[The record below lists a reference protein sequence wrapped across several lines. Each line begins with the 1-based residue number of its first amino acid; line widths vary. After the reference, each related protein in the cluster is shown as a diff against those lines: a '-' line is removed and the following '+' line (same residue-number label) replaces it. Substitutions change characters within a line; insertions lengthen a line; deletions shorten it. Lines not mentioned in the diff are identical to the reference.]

1 MHVDDIDRFL
11 ARWRATLP
19 PSFPPE
25 HVHGFMQRHRAEND
39 ALVLKTLARR
49 GAESGERPDIPAD
62 FLAYD
67 DVTAAQRLLDAQTDA
82 QVVQALM
89 RKVDAQF
96 AQGHNELSV
105 FHNFAVEY
113 IDARTEAILLRD
125 VGWDVVPLLLERPAL
140 AIVCGGHVVAIRD
153 WRGGLSIH
161 PERRGT
167 LNLEACSQGT
177 TASQTTG
184 ADKRAWQAESLIM
197 ERRQLR
203 TISRQHLGDTAS
215 PRPSAAARPPD
226 PCTSLENTAMDIY
239 TFARITLGVT
249 EGGMALRPYERLRKG
264 SWVPLYRPGCRRH
277 RRDGCRIELSAG

>member
-25 HVHGFMQRHRAEND
+25 QVHGFMQRHRAEID
-39 ALVLKTLARR
+39 ALVLKALARR
-49 GAESGERPDIPAD
+49 GAESGERPDISAD

-67 DVTAAQRLLDAQTDA
+67 DVIAAQRLLDAQTDA

-113 IDARTEAILLRD
+113 IDARTEAILLRAA
-125 VGWDVVPLLLERPAL
+125 GWDVVPLLLERPAL
-140 AIVCGGHVVAIRD
+140 AIVAGGHVVAVRD

-161 PERRGT
+161 PDRRGT
-167 LNLEACSQGT
+167 LNHLF
-177 TASQTTG
+177 
-184 ADKRAWQAESLIM
+184 ADLRQAEEKLLDLREVINN
-197 ERRQLR
+197 ERNTKERL
-203 TISRQHLGDTAS
+203 LKY
-215 PRPSAAARPPD
+215 AAA
-226 PCTSLENTAMDIY
+226 MWKH
-239 TFARITLGVT
+239 ARKAV
-249 EGGMALRPYERLRKG
+249 RLQTPTQPK
-264 SWVPLYRPGCRRH
+264 P
-277 RRDGCRIELSAG
+277 A

>member
-25 HVHGFMQRHRAEND
+25 HVHGFMQRHRAEID

-67 DVTAAQRLLDAQTDA
+67 DVTAAQRLLDAQTDT
-82 QVVQALM
+82 QVVKALM
-89 RKVDAQF
+89 RKVDAEF

-125 VGWDVVPLLLERPAL
+125 AGWDVVPLLLERPAL
-140 AIVCGGHVVAIRD
+140 AIVAGGHVVAVRD

-161 PERRGT
+161 PDRRGT
-167 LNLEACSQGT
+167 LNHLF
-177 TASQTTG
+177 
-184 ADKRAWQAESLIM
+184 ADLRQAEEKLLDLREVIKN
-197 ERRQLR
+197 ERNTKERL
-203 TISRQHLGDTAS
+203 LKY
-215 PRPSAAARPPD
+215 AAA
-226 PCTSLENTAMDIY
+226 MWKH
-239 TFARITLGVT
+239 ARKAV
-249 EGGMALRPYERLRKG
+249 RLQTPTQPK
-264 SWVPLYRPGCRRH
+264 P
-277 RRDGCRIELSAG
+277 A

>member
-11 ARWRATLP
+11 ARWRATLS

-25 HVHGFMQRHRAEND
+25 HVHGFMQRHRAEID

-49 GAESGERPDIPAD
+49 GAEGGERPDIPAD

-89 RKVDAQF
+89 RKVDTQF

-125 VGWDVVPLLLERPAL
+125 AGWDVVPLLLERPAL
-140 AIVCGGHVVAIRD
+140 AIVAGGHVVAVRD

-161 PERRGT
+161 PDRRGT
-167 LNLEACSQGT
+167 LNHLF
-177 TASQTTG
+177 
-184 ADKRAWQAESLIM
+184 ADLRQAEEKLLDLREVINN
-197 ERRQLR
+197 ERNTKERL
-203 TISRQHLGDTAS
+203 LKY
-215 PRPSAAARPPD
+215 AAA
-226 PCTSLENTAMDIY
+226 MWKH
-239 TFARITLGVT
+239 ARKAVHQQTPT
-249 EGGMALRPYERLRKG
+249 QPKPA
-264 SWVPLYRPGCRRH
+264 
-277 RRDGCRIELSAG
+277 A